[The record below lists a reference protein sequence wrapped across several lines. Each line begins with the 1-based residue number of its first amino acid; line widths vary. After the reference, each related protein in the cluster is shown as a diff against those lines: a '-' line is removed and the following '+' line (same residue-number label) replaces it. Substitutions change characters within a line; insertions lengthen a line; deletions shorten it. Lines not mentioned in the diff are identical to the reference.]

1 MPTMPATLAAARAT
15 TRAAALAAAML
26 ACGLPVKA
34 AAAPLLLRT
43 AAQDN
48 NTLKYELNGK
58 RKGICMEVIK
68 AVEQVSP
75 GLRFTGWTQS
85 WSLPRIE
92 SALAEG
98 RLDTF
103 CAMIPTSARAA
114 KYTFIEIPIY
124 SVRHKI
130 AVRADDK
137 VAIKSL
143 EEIPKLGPDNMVIV
157 SKGTAHETLLQDEP
171 GLRLDASSRDTEV
184 NLRKL
189 LNKRGRFFYHTEST
203 LRRTIAEQHMTGMVT
218 LLPTV
223 FREEALYFAVSRKLA
238 PDAAERLRQALQI
251 LAERGDLQKIEAGY
265 KEY

>member
-1 MPTMPATLAAARAT
+1 MQTMPTKFAAKTAVTLAALVS
-15 TRAAALAAAML
+15 AAL
-26 ACGLPVKA
+26 ACGLPAPTA
-34 AAAPLLLRT
+34 ARPLLLRT

-58 RKGICMEVIK
+58 RKGICVDVLK

-92 SALAEG
+92 AALAEG
-98 RLDTF
+98 QLDAF
-103 CAMIPTSARAA
+103 CAMIPTSEREA
-114 KYTFIEIPIY
+114 KFTFIEIPIY

-137 VAIKSL
+137 VAIKTL
-143 EEIPKLGPDNMVIV
+143 DEISKLGPDNVVIV
-157 SKGTAHETLLQDEP
+157 SKGTAHESMLKDEP

-203 LRRTIAEQHMTGMVT
+203 LRRTIADQQLTGMVK

-223 FREEALYFAVSRKLA
+223 FREEPLYFVVSRKLA
-238 PDAAERLRQALQI
+238 PHAADQLRQALQT
-251 LAERGDLQKIEAGY
+251 LAERGELQKIHAGY
-265 KEY
+265 QDQ